1 MIKIVKITGSCQR
14 AVQKS
19 SRRCLRKV
27 YRQWVLQSTKIM
39 RGKSTNVIFDTGIT
53 ALKAKYNLKQNKFFF
68 YSSSITIQK
77 WWRMKLAQ
85 RLLKNLREVRAMLLI
100 QSFVRMFLA
109 RQEAIRLRRIRSA
122 TTIQVVHVYLFI
134 NMYLF

>member
-1 MIKIVKITGSCQR
+1 
-14 AVQKS
+14 
-19 SRRCLRKV
+19 
-27 YRQWVLQSTKIM
+27 
-39 RGKSTNVIFDTGIT
+39 
-53 ALKAKYNLKQNKFFF
+53 
-68 YSSSITIQK
+68 
-77 WWRMKLAQ
+77 MKLAQ